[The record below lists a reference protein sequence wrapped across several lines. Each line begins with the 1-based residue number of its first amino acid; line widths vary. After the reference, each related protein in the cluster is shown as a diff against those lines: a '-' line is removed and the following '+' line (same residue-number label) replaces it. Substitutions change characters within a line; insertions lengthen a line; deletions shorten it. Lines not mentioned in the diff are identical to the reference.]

1 MTLSATM
8 TQTQFDVI
16 MLILRV
22 IAGPTIFL
30 HGYNKMFRGGRI
42 PGTAGWF
49 DSIGMK
55 PNGKVHAYLA
65 ACTEMGCGLLILVG
79 FLTPFAAAGV
89 IGTMVVAGWTVHR
102 KAFFIVKEGWEIVM
116 VMGTLFFAIGAL
128 GPGQWSVDDAVGLT
142 DTLND
147 SLLGAAIAGG
157 LGIASGI
164 AILALCYRPPAKDG
178 AS

>member
-1 MTLSATM
+1 MDAA
-8 TQTQFDVI
+8 QFDLI

-22 IAGPTIFL
+22 IAGPTIFA

-49 DSIGMK
+49 DSLGMK

-65 ACTEMGCGLLILVG
+65 ACTEMGCGLLILLG

-102 KAFFIVKEGWEIVM
+102 HAFFIVKEGWEIVM
-116 VMGTLFFAIGAL
+116 VMGVLFWAIGAL
-128 GPGQWSVDDAVGLT
+128 GAGEWSIDGALGLT
-142 DTLND
+142 ETFND
-147 SLLGAAIAGG
+147 SLLGAAIAAG
-157 LGIASGI
+157 LGIGAGVLT
-164 AILALCYRPPAKDG
+164 LAACYRPPAKN
-178 AS
+178 S